1 MIVKNQNV
9 LHALALGRIC
19 RWQLYR
25 LLDDEN
31 SFHRRARL
39 PIKGKKANRIGRGSF
54 GRRLKE
60 GRVEYSGPMMIAPS
74 LHRSRYDKPA
84 HHRHDASAGFFR
96 ATCGIILTTS
106 FEIELVIAEEGG

>member
-1 MIVKNQNV
+1 
-9 LHALALGRIC
+9 
-19 RWQLYR
+19 
-25 LLDDEN
+25 
-31 SFHRRARL
+31 
-39 PIKGKKANRIGRGSF
+39 
-54 GRRLKE
+54 
-60 GRVEYSGPMMIAPS
+60 MMIAPS